1 MPMRTA
7 SGAWWRLG
15 AVRLGAVRLGAV
27 RLGALCLGVG
37 VLWIGLPLPARCAP
51 ALGDDQASFE
61 DLEES
66 LTCQCGCGLTVH
78 SCNHLQCPSAIPL
91 RDEIRAQLQQG
102 KSKTAILAY
111 FEDKYGEKI
120 LSAPTTV
127 GFNLVAWVAPFI
139 MVIVGGMLV
148 GVTVVRWS
156 RRSQVVAHHPAAPRP
171 GPPSPYE
178 KILEKEL
185 KNFDG

>member
-1 MPMRTA
+1 MRIVP
-7 SGAWWRLG
+7 GAWRRLVVTG
-15 AVRLGAVRLGAV
+15 LAGV
-27 RLGALCLGVG
+27 CLAVG
-37 VLWIGLPLPARCAP
+37 VLRLELVRSAA
-51 ALGDDQASFE
+51 AADDQASFE

-91 RDEIRAQLQQG
+91 REEIRAQMQQG

-111 FEDKYGEKI
+111 FQDKYGEKI
-120 LSAPTTV
+120 LSAPTTA
-127 GFNLVAWVAPFI
+127 GFNIVAWVAPFI
-139 MVIVGGMLV
+139 MLAIGGILV
-148 GVTVVRWS
+148 GVTVARWS
-156 RRSQVVAHHPAAPRP
+156 RRGRVAPQPPPAAASAPL
-171 GPPSPYE
+171 SPYE